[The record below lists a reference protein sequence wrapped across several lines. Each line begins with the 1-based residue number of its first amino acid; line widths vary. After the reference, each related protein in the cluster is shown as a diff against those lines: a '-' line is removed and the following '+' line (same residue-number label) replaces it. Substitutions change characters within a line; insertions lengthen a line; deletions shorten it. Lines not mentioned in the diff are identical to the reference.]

1 MQQTGYQ
8 ESWNTESWGQKRLV
22 CPQFQIIKNSNLKC
36 FDWLSV
42 FKDLSWSP
50 TTEPKTRNWLN
61 WRQYSTSSAWLAGRN
76 ANQFRQSA
84 MRSCAGYQ
92 GRSHQRCYSRIDSE
106 QYHQQATI
114 IIWFWD
120 SLASWFYPRALQ
132 VLVAGN
138 ACGLV
143 SLAFFLCVLA
153 HVCSIFFNVRWEHCC
168 HDGEDTQMWVSLS
181 HTSVLWRW
189 KIDRLPSVLG
199 LWSLVSFNLA
209 SFLDIQSLYG
219 RHPVTRNQL
228 YKCF

>member
-8 ESWNTESWGQKRLV
+8 ESWNTESWGQKSLV
-22 CPQFQIIKNSNLKC
+22 CPQFQIIKNSSLKC

-42 FKDLSWSP
+42 FKGLSWSP

-84 MRSCAGYQ
+84 MRSCAGY
-92 GRSHQRCYSRIDSE
+92 S
-106 QYHQQATI
+106 
-114 IIWFWD
+114 
-120 SLASWFYPRALQ
+120 LQ

-228 YKCF
+228 YIYI